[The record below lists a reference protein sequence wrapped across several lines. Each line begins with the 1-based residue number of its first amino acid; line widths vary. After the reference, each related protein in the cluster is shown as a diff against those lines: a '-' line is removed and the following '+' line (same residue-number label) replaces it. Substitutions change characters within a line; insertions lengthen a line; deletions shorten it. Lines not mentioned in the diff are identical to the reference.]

1 MINTRVPP
9 RWIARAA
16 AAAGSVLAATFGG
29 FATVAILVLAQR
41 AGAHIWVVNLAM
53 LTPGV
58 VTAILVPTSRRRWYR
73 WVVILLLAEVVNTWA
88 TAPFLLVAVSWAL
101 WRSWFA
107 ERPARARKPGG
118 AAHLP
123 VMTKI
128 RTAVTPTRT
137 PKVAA

>member
-1 MINTRVPP
+1 MNTRMP
-9 RWIARAA
+9 RRSIARAIA
-16 AAAGSVLAATFGG
+16 VAGSVLVAAFGG
-29 FATVAILVLAQR
+29 FATVAILVVAQR
-41 AGAHIWVVNLAM
+41 AGAHIWVVNMAM
-53 LTPGV
+53 LTPGI

-88 TAPFLLVAVSWAL
+88 TAPYLLVAVSWAL

-118 AAHLP
+118 AAHLS

-128 RTAVTPTRT
+128 RTVVTPTRT